1 LGSKEAGTS
10 SEDREKRRNSQTA
23 GLWDLSGNNRYELW
37 AFQTTH
43 SSNLWPSEEGANMS
57 DSIADLQRGFKEG
70 VQTANEKSGCFS
82 VAGMVIGV
90 LLVIVLV

>member
-1 LGSKEAGTS
+1 
-10 SEDREKRRNSQTA
+10 
-23 GLWDLSGNNRYELW
+23 
-37 AFQTTH
+37 
-43 SSNLWPSEEGANMS
+43 MS